1 PTPTLTTA
9 RLANA
14 KIRFVS
20 DDQASLKLNNK
31 HDGLI
36 KLDFTRL
43 LSAVTTKINEIGTVV
58 DFRFKVK
65 VVGLEAEAVLVGG
78 GFNVVTTIGMVSMV
92 LKKGGKDEDRL

>member
-1 PTPTLTTA
+1 M
-9 RLANA
+9 
-14 KIRFVS
+14 
-20 DDQASLKLNNK
+20 NNK

-65 VVGLEAEAVLVGG
+65 VVGLEAEAEAVLVGG